1 MIFQHLTIW
10 SQVIILVSIK
20 HTHPPHNVP
29 LQPDAFILW
38 RTFWV
43 YTWNGCINIIADID
57 LSPPHPQ
64 NLSQWCKCVA
74 LNKGCDNYGYKV
86 KFWHA
91 RVPASSYLDIKQD
104 FRVVQRK
111 GTGKRRPLSMTAL
124 APAGQ
129 EAASSEDENTP
140 CFLCFRKKLG
150 PSWRHKTLW
159 CLKTSVLHIHTIS
172 SEIGGGEKRLWIPLR
187 GEKDIKRIKSL
198 TIKTVKS

>member
-1 MIFQHLTIW
+1 MISSYYSSFNQT
-10 SQVIILVSIK
+10 
-20 HTHPPHNVP
+20 HT
-29 LQPDAFILW
+29 
-38 RTFWV
+38 
-43 YTWNGCINIIADID
+43 
-57 LSPPHPQ
+57 SPPPECPPPAWCLYPLKDILGIHLKWMHKYNCWHRFIPPPRPQ

-159 CLKTSVLHIHTIS
+159 CLKTSVLHIHTVS

-187 GEKDIKRIKSL
+187 GK
-198 TIKTVKS
+198 KTSRELNH